1 MTEMKHI
8 QKTLATVIQAT
19 ESSQSKWIVGG
30 SAGLMLR
37 GIPLSAAPR
46 DLDIYCDDEYMHSIF
61 QSLKEFAVDEPTVSV
76 TGMYRSRLCHFHIQ
90 NVQVELVAGFQVK
103 ASGCRYE
110 TAVRELLI
118 PYGDRIKLGGESQ
131 SVYVTPLAHE
141 LCFNMLRGRSDRV
154 QLIVQAFA
162 EAPEIH
168 AGALQAIEL
177 GNAFTEAVK
186 CRIHRLINEREA
198 GVLR

>member
-8 QKTLATVIQAT
+8 QKALATVIHAT
-19 ESSQSKWIVGG
+19 ESKPSKWVVGG

-46 DLDIYCDDEYMHSIF
+46 DLDIYCDDEDMYSIF
-61 QSLKEFAVDEPTVSV
+61 QSLREFAVDEPTVSV
-76 TGMYRSRLCHFHIQ
+76 TGMYRSRLCHFHIH
-90 NVQVELVAGFQVK
+90 NVQVELVGGFQVK
-103 ASGCRYE
+103 ASGCHYA

-118 PYGDRIKLGGESQ
+118 PYGKRIKLSGTSQ
-131 SVYVTPLAHE
+131 SVYVAPLAHE

-168 AGALQAIEL
+168 TGALQAIEL
-177 GNAFTEAVK
+177 GNAFTEPVK
-186 CRIHRLINEREA
+186 CSIHRLINEREA